1 MIRKEYIMNELENS
15 LNKLMNEIKE
25 SFLRWNELCSRK
37 EPEWIRKNTQE
48 FNESLK
54 FTIGKKYAKIV
65 TRSSVWGFVCLDNDM
80 KFRKGDIL
88 LAAGWSTPARNK
100 ARGNCLENDFRMVS
114 WTGPMYL

>member
-15 LNKLMNEIKE
+15 LNKLMDEIKE
-25 SFLRWNELCSRK
+25 SFLRWNELYYGRYGDQ
-37 EPEWIRKNTQE
+37 ETQE

-65 TRSSVWGFVCLDNDM
+65 TGSSVWGFVCLDNDM